1 MLLSLRRK
9 ILKERRL
16 MPMLKVEVNSGENIE
31 RALKRYKNK
40 FNKTGVRRE
49 LENRKQFTKPSV
61 EKRAQLQKA
70 EYVQY
75 LKDTEQF

>member
-1 MLLSLRRK
+1 MLLYLRRK
-9 ILKERRL
+9 ILNERRL

-49 LENRKQFTKPSV
+49 LQNRKEFTKPSV

-75 LKDTEQF
+75 LKDAEQL

>member
-1 MLLSLRRK
+1 MLLYLRRK

-49 LENRKQFTKPSV
+49 LQNRKQFTKPSV

-70 EYVQY
+70 EYVQH
-75 LKDTEQF
+75 LKDAKQF

>member
-1 MLLSLRRK
+1 
-9 ILKERRL
+9 

-49 LENRKQFTKPSV
+49 LQNRKEFTKPSV

-75 LKDTEQF
+75 LKDAEQL

>member
-1 MLLSLRRK
+1 
-9 ILKERRL
+9 

-49 LENRKQFTKPSV
+49 LQNRKEFTKPSV

-75 LKDTEQF
+75 LKDA

>member
-1 MLLSLRRK
+1 
-9 ILKERRL
+9 
-16 MPMLKVEVNSGENIE
+16 MLKVEVNSGENIE

-49 LENRKQFTKPSV
+49 LQSRKQFTKPSV

-70 EYVQY
+70 AYVQT
-75 LKDTEQF
+75 LKDSEQL

>member
-49 LENRKQFTKPSV
+49 LQNRKQFTKPSV

>member
-1 MLLSLRRK
+1 
-9 ILKERRL
+9 

-49 LENRKQFTKPSV
+49 LQNRKEFTKPSV

-70 EYVQY
+70 EYVQH
-75 LKDTEQF
+75 LKDAEQL

>member
-1 MLLSLRRK
+1 MFLYLRRK

-49 LENRKQFTKPSV
+49 LQNRKQFTKPSV

>member
-1 MLLSLRRK
+1 
-9 ILKERRL
+9 
-16 MPMLKVEVNSGENIE
+16 MLKVEVNSGENIE

-49 LENRKQFTKPSV
+49 LQNRKQFTKPSV

-70 EYVQY
+70 EYVQH
-75 LKDTEQF
+75 LKNAQQF

>member
-1 MLLSLRRK
+1 
-9 ILKERRL
+9 
-16 MPMLKVEVNSGENIE
+16 MLKVEVNSGENIE

-49 LENRKQFTKPSV
+49 LQNRKQFTKPSV

-75 LKDTEQF
+75 LKNAQQF

>member
-1 MLLSLRRK
+1 MLLYLRRK
-9 ILKERRL
+9 ILNERRL

-49 LENRKQFTKPSV
+49 LQNRKEFTKPSV

-70 EYVQY
+70 EYVQH
-75 LKDTEQF
+75 LKDAEQL

>member
-1 MLLSLRRK
+1 MFLYLRRK

-49 LENRKQFTKPSV
+49 LQNRKQFTKPSV

-70 EYVQY
+70 EYIQH
-75 LKDTEQF
+75 LKDAEQF